1 MMYYGGESNVPG
13 APGNVGQFMI
23 AGGNFMGGQGSAINP
38 DLLRRD
44 SRQQKIYN
52 KGVGTDNPFEKETFL
67 KRTGPQLPPLA
78 GTSNMSNALL
88 SLGPNIIGNIAGMQS
103 AALAQNPVNIP
114 NIRGF

>member
-1 MMYYGGESNVPG
+1 MRFYGESNVPG
-13 APGNVGQFMI
+13 APGNSGQFMI

-78 GTSNMSNALL
+78 GTSNMGNALL

>member
-1 MMYYGGESNVPG
+1 MRFYGESNVPG
-13 APGNVGQFMI
+13 APGNGGGFV
-23 AGGNFMGGQGSAINP
+23 AGGRFNPLTDPRFTIGGGSSPYSQPVLP
-38 DLLRRD
+38 DD
-44 SRQQKIYN
+44 KSREQL
-52 KGVGTDNPFEKETFL
+52 DKEMFIVPIPGA
-67 KRTGPQLPPLA
+67 KMPMA